1 MLVSPASSGL
11 DESDIGNLVEPER
24 VHRRVYVDPDVYELE
39 MDRLFGRTW
48 IYVGHE
54 SQVPEPGDYY
64 TTQVGRQPVVM
75 TRHSDGQVYVL
86 ENRCPH
92 KGALVCPERS
102 GHAERFMCMYHGWR
116 FNNDGSLRSVPVR
129 TGYDGSTFDP
139 NNSENGMRRLPRVE
153 NYRGFIFASLAA
165 DGPDL
170 KTWAGDGIRA
180 FDSLVD
186 RAPDGA
192 VEVIGDCYRT
202 VQHSNWK
209 IFVDNMSDGMH
220 TSFVHH
226 QTARA
231 ARRTLDKFKIEHEG
245 GLQVAA
251 LLAGQPDQMAKI
263 DLVAHPNGH
272 FDMMAFAP
280 DPGGPDGEKYK
291 ASLIARHGEEGAA
304 AILQRNYHNALMFP
318 TVILQS
324 SLQQLRAIRPLS
336 VDRTL
341 LEIWTFRLKGAPESF
356 AKRAITAANTA
367 NSPSNI
373 VAADDFEAYYR
384 CHAGLEGPESE
395 WVILSREANRDVPVG
410 TSLKGHSGNS
420 EVCMR
425 NMFQAWRECMTAQ

>member
-1 MLVSPASSGL
+1 MTVSPASPGL
-11 DESDIGNLVEPER
+11 SDSDLGSLVEPER
-24 VHRRVYVDPDVYELE
+24 VHRRVYADPDVFELE
-39 MDRLFGRTW
+39 MDRIFGRTW
-48 IYVGHE
+48 IYVGHD
-54 SQVPEPGDYY
+54 SQVPQPGDYF

-75 TRHSDGQVYVL
+75 TRHTDDQIYVL

-102 GHAERFMCMYHGWR
+102 GHADRFMCMYHGWR
-116 FNNDGSLRSVPVR
+116 FSGDGSLRSVPVR
-129 TGYDGSTFDP
+129 SGYEGSSFDP
-139 NNSENGMRRLPRVE
+139 NNPANGMKRLPRVE
-153 NYRGFIFASLAA
+153 NYRGFVFASLVA

-170 KTWAGDGIRA
+170 RTWAGEGLRS
-180 FDSLVD
+180 FDSMVD

-202 VQHSNWK
+202 VQNSNWK

-226 QTARA
+226 QSARA
-231 ARRTLDKFKIEHEG
+231 AKRSLEKFKVNSAG
-245 GLQVAA
+245 GLEVAA

-272 FDMMAFAP
+272 FDMKAFAP
-280 DPGGPDGEKYK
+280 DPTGPDGEKYK
-291 ASLIARHGEEGAA
+291 ASLIARHGKEGAE
-304 AILQRNYHNALMFP
+304 AILQRNFHNALIFP

-336 VDRTL
+336 VDKTL
-341 LEIWTFRLKGAPESF
+341 LEIWIFRLKGAPDSF
-356 AKRAITAANTA
+356 TSRAITAANTA

-373 VAADDFEAYYR
+373 VAADDFESYYR
-384 CHAGLEGPESE
+384 CHAGLVGPESE
-395 WVILSREANRDVPVG
+395 WVLLSREANRDVPVG
-410 TSLKGHSGNS
+410 TSLQGLTGNS

-425 NMFQAWRECMTAQ
+425 NMYQAWRECMTAQ

>member
-1 MLVSPASSGL
+1 MLVSRASSGL
-11 DESDIGNLVEPER
+11 DDSELRSLVEPER

-129 TGYDGSTFDP
+129 TGYEGSTFDP
-139 NNSENGMRRLPRVE
+139 NNPANGMKRLPRVE
-153 NYRGFIFASLAA
+153 NYRGFVFASLVA

-170 KTWAGDGIRA
+170 KTWAGDGMRA
-180 FDSLVD
+180 FDSMVD

-202 VQHSNWK
+202 VQNSNWK

-226 QTARA
+226 QSARA
-231 ARRTLDKFKIEHEG
+231 AKHSLEKYKVESEG

-304 AILQRNYHNALMFP
+304 AILKHNYHNALMFP
-318 TVILQS
+318 TVVLQS

-356 AKRAITAANTA
+356 TRRAITAANTA

-373 VAADDFEAYYR
+373 VAADDFESYYR

-395 WVILSREANRDVPVG
+395 WVLLSREANRDVPVG

-425 NMFQAWRECMTAQ
+425 NMYQAWRECMTAQ